1 MTTNPPRNREAIRY
15 SEAFKVSVVHELETS
30 GLAFNALARKY
41 GIKGTETV
49 QKWVRKYG
57 NGSRGKVIRVE
68 KPEEIDQT
76 KQLKERVRV
85 LERTV
90 GSLHVELALER
101 AYTEI
106 ACERA
111 GIEDVAAFKKSGWV
125 AGHQAVAAAGEG
137 TG

>member
-1 MTTNPPRNREAIRY
+1 M
-15 SEAFKVSVVHELETS
+15 SVVHELETS

-41 GIKGTETV
+41 GIKGAATV
-49 QKWVRKYG
+49 QTWVRKYG
-57 NGSRGKVIRVE
+57 NGSRGKIIRVE

-76 KQLKERVRV
+76 NKLKERVRV

-101 AYTEI
+101 AYTDI

-111 GIEDVAAFKKSGWV
+111 GIADVAAFKKK
-125 AGHQAVAAAGEG
+125 AAGERG
-137 TG
+137 TKL